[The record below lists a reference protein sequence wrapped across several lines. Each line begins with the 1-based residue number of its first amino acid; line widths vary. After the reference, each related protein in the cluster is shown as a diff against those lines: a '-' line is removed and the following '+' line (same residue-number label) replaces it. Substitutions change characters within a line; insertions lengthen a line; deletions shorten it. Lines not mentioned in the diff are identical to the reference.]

1 MAANAPKT
9 KMINR
14 MFLKL
19 GGVTD
24 IGTLVID
31 TIDDTV
37 FANPSSADTDGTKAA
52 CILYP
57 DVLKEVIIDMQP
69 KFATPPYADLGTE
82 IEITLDGANGTP
94 FERAD
99 WERIFELPSDYLA
112 LLFQLDEANKKTKY
126 EAEEITVHSYA
137 HVVKGTDDKAY
148 YCILDHTSAAA
159 NKPITGASY
168 ATNWSLFDADVNFGA
183 TWEAGHAYKA
193 SETGKLLLAKEYSN
207 VDGDSAY
214 IKYLAYVATAIG
226 DIPTLYDQG
235 FIEAF
240 TTLLASEMA
249 PWSQENNRRLT
260 LRNEYERL
268 AKPTMQRLQNRPDY
282 EPPVPTWLAGRQTG

>member
-1 MAANAPKT
+1 MAANPSKT

-24 IGTLVID
+24 TGTLVIA

-37 FANPSSADTDGTKAA
+37 FANPTTAESDGTKAA

-57 DVLKEVIIDMQP
+57 DVLQQAIKDMQP
-69 KFATPPYADLGTE
+69 KFATRYADLGTE
-82 IEITLDGANGTP
+82 IKITLDGANGTP

-112 LLFQLDEANKKTKY
+112 LLFQLDEANKATKY
-126 EAEEITVHSYA
+126 EADEIAVHSYA
-137 HVVKGTDDKAY
+137 HVVKGTDDQAY

-183 TWEAGHAYKA
+183 TWESGHAYK
-193 SETGKLLLAKEYSN
+193 SDQTGKLLLAKEYSN

-214 IKYLAYVATAIG
+214 IKYLAYAVTGVG
-226 DIPTLYDQG
+226 DQPLLYDQP

-240 TTLLASEMA
+240 TTLFASEMA
-249 PWSQENNRRLT
+249 PWSQEHNRRLT
-260 LRNEYERL
+260 FRNEYERL
-268 AKPTMQRLQNRPDY
+268 AKPTMQRLQNRPDFE
-282 EPPVPTWLAGRQTG
+282 EPVETWLAGRQTG

>member
-1 MAANAPKT
+1 MAANQSKT
-9 KMINR
+9 DMVNLAV
-14 MFLKL
+14 MKL
-19 GGVTD
+19 GGATD
-24 IGTLVID
+24 IGTVKVGV
-31 TIDDTV
+31 IDDTV
-37 FANPSSADTDGTKAA
+37 FAAPTTADNDTVELA
-52 CILYP
+52 CTRYP
-57 DVLKEVIIDMQP
+57 YSLKQAIIDMQP
-69 KFATPPYADLGTE
+69 KFATRFADLGTE
-82 IEITLDGANGTP
+82 IKITLDGANGTP

-137 HVVKGTDDKAY
+137 HVVKGTDDQAY

-168 ATNWSLFDADVNFGA
+168 ATNWSLFDDDGDFGA

-214 IKYLAYVATAIG
+214 IKYLAYVAAAIG
-226 DIPTLYDQG
+226 DIPTLYDQP

-249 PWSQENNRRLT
+249 PWSQEQNRRLT

-268 AKPTMQRLQNRPDY
+268 AKPTMQRLQNRPDFE
-282 EPPVPTWLAGRQTG
+282 EPEQTWLAGRQTG